1 MAQFVVQYIN
11 SCYGHIMSNDDF
23 EEITS
28 VENVVDVTSV
38 VFARMTKELDN
49 SKLAPSDA
57 EQIMKD
63 VISIE
68 KMHETTISNSNS

>member
-1 MAQFVVQYIN
+1 MFN
-11 SCYGHIMSNDDF
+11 NDPE

-28 VENVVDVTSV
+28 VENVIDVTSV
-38 VFARMTKELDN
+38 VFARMTKDLDN
-49 SKLAPSDA
+49 NKLAPSDG

-68 KMHETTISNSNS
+68 ETHETTISNTNS

>member
-1 MAQFVVQYIN
+1 MFN
-11 SCYGHIMSNDDF
+11 NDPE

-28 VENVVDVTSV
+28 VENVIDVTSV
-38 VFARMTKELDN
+38 VFARMTKDLDN
-49 SKLAPSDA
+49 NKLAPSDA

-68 KMHETTISNSNS
+68 ETHETTISNTNS